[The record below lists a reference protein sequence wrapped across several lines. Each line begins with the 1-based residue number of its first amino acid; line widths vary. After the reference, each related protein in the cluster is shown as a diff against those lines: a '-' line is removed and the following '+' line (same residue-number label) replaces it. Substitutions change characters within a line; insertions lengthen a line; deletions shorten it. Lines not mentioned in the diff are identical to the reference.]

1 MKTDTNTANTNARP
15 RRGVL
20 ASIDN
25 VIDLSAWRKRKNQL
39 CASSKVL
46 PSTHV
51 LLTCGLTA

>member
-1 MKTDTNTANTNARP
+1 MKTEPTPANTNERP
-15 RRGVL
+15 RRAIL
-20 ASIDN
+20 ATLDN
-25 VIDLSAWRKRKNQL
+25 VIDLASWRDRKTRI

>member
-15 RRGVL
+15 RRSVL

-25 VIDLSAWRKRKNQL
+25 VIDLSAWRKRKTHL

>member
-1 MKTDTNTANTNARP
+1 MKTDTKTANTNAQP
-15 RRGVL
+15 RRSIL

-25 VIDLSAWRKRKNQL
+25 VIDLAAWRDRKNDL
-39 CASSKVL
+39 CASSKAV

>member
-1 MKTDTNTANTNARP
+1 MKTDTNTANTNAHP
-15 RRGVL
+15 RRPIL

-25 VIDLSAWRKRKNQL
+25 VIDLKIWRDRKDKF